1 MSKELNGVMQQGAE
15 ITASAARGRGWRGRE
30 REPVF
35 IEHSAQA
42 RPIIQ
47 RVDDPVWGFFMP
59 LASPPF
65 SYLPFGHII
74 DQISMS
80 LTDRRGRDR

>member
-1 MSKELNGVMQQGAE
+1 MHLATEIIAAAEWGQELAGGKE
-15 ITASAARGRGWRGRE
+15 RE
-30 REPVF
+30 REREVF

-47 RVDDPVWGFFMP
+47 GVDDPVWGFFMP

-65 SYLPFGHII
+65 SSLPFGHII

-80 LTDRRGRDR
+80 LRG